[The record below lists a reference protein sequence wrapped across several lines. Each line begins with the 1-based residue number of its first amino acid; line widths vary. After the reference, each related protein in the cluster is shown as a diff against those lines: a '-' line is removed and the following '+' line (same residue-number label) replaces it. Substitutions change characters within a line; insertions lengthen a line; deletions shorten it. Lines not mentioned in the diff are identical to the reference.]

1 MGTDFDKAVH
11 SILQTDREI
20 NICFIK
26 RILSGSI
33 ICLRKRTI
41 QGGRKSI
48 QPFVFIFLNMTRSKL
63 DGNSIVCAEK
73 LGVIRLVARWDRIA
87 PRAPFKQPPSHQD
100 FESTR
105 LCDCTPIVLP
115 PFQIVDPET
124 KWLDTYFDCFF
135 LNHALKSFFSYLSMT
150 LTEKTVQLTT
160 PIQNTS
166 D

>member
-26 RILSGSI
+26 RILGGSI
-33 ICLRKRTI
+33 VICLRKRTI

-73 LGVIRLVARWDRIA
+73 LGVIRQVAR
-87 PRAPFKQPPSHQD
+87 
-100 FESTR
+100 
-105 LCDCTPIVLP
+105 
-115 PFQIVDPET
+115 
-124 KWLDTYFDCFF
+124 
-135 LNHALKSFFSYLSMT
+135 
-150 LTEKTVQLTT
+150 
-160 PIQNTS
+160 
-166 D
+166 